1 MKDVTLELTKQ
12 EAFVLSQVLS
22 CVGGHIYNSDRS
34 LIENIIKQLERKNI
48 FMDLIYID
56 TLIKGSITLERIE

>member
-1 MKDVTLELTKQ
+1 MKDVTLELTNK

-56 TLIKGSITLERIE
+56 TFIKGGISIESN